1 MFAKQFKEHISKF
14 STSPFL
20 FIGSGFSRRYL
31 GLPTWELLLME
42 ICVDLKLKKPYN
54 FYKSNA
60 NSKLP
65 KVASIIGEDFNETW
79 WSDSN
84 FEESRKQFAS
94 IAEIKFSPLK
104 FEISQKIKLQNELVK
119 NELIDKELKL
129 LKKIN
134 IDGAIT
140 TNWDELL

>member
-1 MFAKQFKEHISKF
+1 MFVQEFKEHISKF

-42 ICVDLKLKKPYN
+42 ICEDLKLKKPYN

-79 WSDSN
+79 WSDAN
-84 FEESRKQFAS
+84 FAESREQFAS
-94 IAEIKFSPLK
+94 IAETKFSPLK
-104 FEISQKIKLQNELVK
+104 FEIAKKINLKNELIK
-119 NELIDKELKL
+119 DELIDKELKL
-129 LKKIN
+129 LRKI
-134 IDGAIT
+134 
-140 TNWDELL
+140 